1 MADQKMNDRYG
12 QLINVVEIL
21 EALIRNIAL
30 KQALHR
36 VDNDPHLNFWRL
48 IYGNQMDVP
57 VLEWCKLFG
66 SDDAER
72 QPVHWKNVAT
82 DQEDFRA
89 GLFAALGIDAKGW
102 SAYWLAMK
110 KYRDLQVAH
119 HDPRRRNI
127 SHYPAFDHALN
138 SAFYYYDYVRSEL
151 RKFGVDQQPAD
162 IREYAR
168 KFEEKCFEAATAAMR
183 ATSAVR
189 DFE

>member
-1 MADQKMNDRYG
+1 MNDRYG

-72 QPVHWKNVAT
+72 QPVSGSVFLPPLALM
-82 DQEDFRA
+82 RRG
-89 GLFAALGIDAKGW
+89 GLPTG
-102 SAYWLAMK
+102 S
-110 KYRDLQVAH
+110 
-119 HDPRRRNI
+119 P
-127 SHYPAFDHALN
+127 
-138 SAFYYYDYVRSEL
+138 
-151 RKFGVDQQPAD
+151 
-162 IREYAR
+162 
-168 KFEEKCFEAATAAMR
+168 
-183 ATSAVR
+183 
-189 DFE
+189 